1 MADRMVELTGSVALI
16 EALKAE
22 DVKHIFG
29 IPGGAAIPIYD
40 ALYDEHEIHHILT
53 RHEQGAAHAAD
64 GYARALG
71 KPGVCMT
78 TSGPGATNL
87 TTGILNAYMDSSPI
101 VAISGQVPTTTLGS
115 DAFQEADMLSVMLP
129 ITKHNFIVHRVQE
142 LPAVV
147 RLAFKTAITGRPGPV
162 HIDLPKNVQINKA
175 DLKIPSDIRYK
186 KNVKL
191 EPGSEDIRK
200 AVELLVDAEQPVI
213 YAGGGVV
220 WSEASAELVELA
232 ELLGAPVTTSLLG
245 KGTIPEDHP
254 LALGMLGMHGRM
266 TANLAVTE
274 CDVLLGVG
282 VRFSD
287 RATGDVRHFAPKAV
301 IIHIDIDPV
310 EIGKSVRA
318 DLPIVGDAKRS
329 MRAII
334 KGLQVQV
341 KRGRT
346 SRWLQRIKK
355 LQRELAP
362 RMDHDEIPVKPQRA
376 IKEIMGVLGGD
387 AILVTEVGQCQ
398 MWAAHFYQAK
408 KPRHFISSGGL
419 GTMGFGFPAAMG
431 AKVARPDCDVVNI
444 AGDGSFLMNSQ
455 ELATVVENK
464 INIVSCIFNNSY
476 LGMVKQWQ
484 DLFFQKRRSATYLGK
499 SPDFVKLAEAYGA
512 WGDRVVRPTEIALK
526 LKEALRCGKPAVL
539 DIIIDPD
546 EHVLPMVPA
555 GGRLDEP
562 ILT

>member
-1 MADRMVELTGSVALI
+1 MVEMTGSKALF

-22 DVKHIFG
+22 GVKHIFG
-29 IPGGAAIPIYD
+29 IPGGAIIPVYD
-40 ALYDEHEIHHILT
+40 ALYDEHEIQHILT

-87 TTGILNAYMDSSPI
+87 TTGILNAYMDSSPVI
-101 VAISGQVPTTTLGS
+101 AVSGQMPNAMLGS
-115 DAFQEADMLSVMLP
+115 DAFQEADMLSIMLP
-129 ITKHNFIVHRVQE
+129 ITKHNFIIRKVEE
-142 LPAVV
+142 LPGVV
-147 RLAFKTAITGRPGPV
+147 RLAFKTATTGRPGPV
-162 HIDLPKNVQINKA
+162 HIDLPKDVQVSKA
-175 DLKIPSDIRYK
+175 DLKIPATIKYEK
-186 KNVKL
+186 VLKL
-191 EPGSEDIRK
+191 DPSSEDVGK
-200 AVELLVDAEQPVI
+200 AVDMLANAEQPVI

-220 WSEASAELVELA
+220 WSEASAELFELA

-254 LALGMLGMHGRM
+254 LSLGMLGMHGRM

-287 RATGDVRHFAPKAV
+287 RATGDIRHFASRAK

-310 EIGKSVRA
+310 EIGKIVRV

-329 MRAII
+329 LAAIV
-334 KGLQVQV
+334 KGLRARV

-346 SRWLQRIKK
+346 GEWLRKIEK
-355 LQRELAP
+355 LREELTP
-362 RMDHDEIPVKPQRA
+362 RMDYDEVPIKPQRVM
-376 IKEIMGVLGGD
+376 KEIMGVLSGD
-387 AILVTEVGQCQ
+387 AIVVTEVGQCQ

-431 AKVARPDCDVVNI
+431 AKVARPNCDVVNI

-464 INIVSCIFNNSY
+464 INVVSCIFNNGY

-484 DLFFQKRRSATYLGK
+484 DLFYQKRRSAVKLGK

-512 WGDRVVRPTEIALK
+512 WGDRATKSVQNCVRPCA
-526 LKEALRCGKPAVL
+526 AASLRCSTYLSTRTSMCCRWCQQVGSWTS
-539 DIIIDPD
+539 
-546 EHVLPMVPA
+546 
-555 GGRLDEP
+555 RY
-562 ILT
+562 

>member
-1 MADRMVELTGSVALI
+1 MVELTGSKALI

-40 ALYDEHEIHHILT
+40 ALYDEKEIHHILT

-64 GYARALG
+64 GYARVLG

-87 TTGILNAYMDSSPI
+87 TTGILNAYMDSSPV
-101 VAISGQVPTTTLGS
+101 VAISGQVPTATLGT

-129 ITKHNFIVHRVQE
+129 ITKHNFIIHKIEE
-142 LPAVV
+142 LPSVV

-162 HIDLPKNVQINKA
+162 HIDLPKNVQVNKA
-175 DLKIPSDIRYK
+175 DLKIPAVIKYE
-186 KNVKL
+186 KNLKL
-191 EPGSEDIRK
+191 DPSAEEVRK
-200 AVELLVDAEQPVI
+200 AVHMLANAEQPVI
-213 YAGGGVV
+213 YAGGGIM
-220 WSEASAELVELA
+220 WSGASAELVELA

-245 KGTIPEDHP
+245 KGTIPENHP

-287 RATGDVRHFAPKAV
+287 RATGDLRHFASRAKV
-301 IIHIDIDPV
+301 IHIDIDQV
-310 EIGKSVRA
+310 EIGKSVRV
-318 DLPIVGDAKRS
+318 DLPIIGDAKRS
-329 MRAII
+329 LAAIV
-334 KGLQVQV
+334 KGLRTQV

-355 LQRELAP
+355 LHEQLTP
-362 RMDHDEIPVKPQRA
+362 RMDYDEVPIKPQRA
-376 IKEIMGVLGGD
+376 IKEIMGVLDDD
-387 AILVTEVGQCQ
+387 AIIVTEVGQCQ
-398 MWAAHFYQAK
+398 MWAGHFCQIK

-431 AKVARPDCDVVNI
+431 VKVACPKSDVVNI
-444 AGDGSFLMNSQ
+444 AGDGSFQMNSQ

-464 INIVSCIFNNSY
+464 INVVSCIFHNGY
-476 LGMVKQWQ
+476 LGLVKQWQ
-484 DLFFQKRRSATYLGK
+484 DLFFQKRRSAVKLGK

-512 WGDRVVRPTEIALK
+512 WGDRATRPSEIAPK
-526 LKEALRCGKPAVL
+526 LKEALRSGKPAVL
-539 DIIIDPD
+539 DIVIDPD

-555 GGRLDEP
+555 GGRLDAP

>member
-1 MADRMVELTGSVALI
+1 MVELTGSKALF

-22 DVKHIFG
+22 GVKHIFG
-29 IPGGAAIPIYD
+29 IPGGAIIPVYD
-40 ALYDEHEIHHILT
+40 ALYDEHEIRHILT

-87 TTGILNAYMDSSPI
+87 TTGILNAYMDSSPV
-101 VAISGQVPTTTLGS
+101 VAISGQVPSATLGT

-129 ITKHNFIVHRVQE
+129 VTKHNFIVHRIEE
-142 LPAVV
+142 LPAIV
-147 RLAFKTAITGRPGPV
+147 RLAFKVATTGRQGPV
-162 HIDLPKNVQINKA
+162 HIDLPKNVQVSKA
-175 DLKIPSDIRYK
+175 DLKIPAAVKYEK
-186 KNVKL
+186 VVKL
-191 EPGSEDIRK
+191 DPGAEEVKK
-200 AVELLVDAEQPVI
+200 AVDMLTNAEQPVI
-213 YAGGGVV
+213 YAGGGVI
-220 WSEASAELVELA
+220 WSGASAELIALA

-245 KGTIPEDHP
+245 KGAIPEDHP

-266 TANLAVTE
+266 VANLAVTE

-287 RATGDVRHFAPKAV
+287 RATGDVRHFAPKAK

-310 EIGKSVRA
+310 EIGKSVRV
-318 DLPIVGDAKRS
+318 DLPIVGDAKNS
-329 MRAII
+329 LVAII
-334 KGLQVQV
+334 KGLRAQV

-346 SRWLQRIKK
+346 SEWIKRIKK
-355 LQRELAP
+355 LREELAP
-362 RMDHDEIPVKPQRA
+362 RMDYDEVPIKPQRA
-376 IKEIMGVLGGD
+376 IKEIMGVLGDD
-387 AILVTEVGQCQ
+387 AIVVTEVGQCQ
-398 MWAAHFYQAK
+398 MWAAHFCQVK

-431 AKVARPDCDVVNI
+431 VKVARPECDVVNI

-464 INIVSCIFNNSY
+464 INVVSCIFNNRY

-484 DLFFQKRRSATYLGK
+484 DMFFQKRRSAVDLGK
-499 SPDFVKLAEAYGA
+499 VPDFAKLAEAYGA
-512 WGDRVVRPTEIALK
+512 WGGRATRPSEIAPK
-526 LKEALRCGKPAVL
+526 LREALRCGKPAVL
-539 DIIIDPD
+539 DIPIDPD
-546 EHVLPMVPA
+546 EHALPMVPA

>member
-1 MADRMVELTGSVALI
+1 MVELTGSQALL
-16 EALKAE
+16 ESLKAE
-22 DVKHIFG
+22 HVKHIFG
-29 IPGGAAIPIYD
+29 IPGGAIIPTYD
-40 ALYDEHEIHHILT
+40 AFYDEHEIQHILT

-87 TTGILNAYMDSSPI
+87 TTGILNAYMDSSPVI
-101 VAISGQVPTTTLGS
+101 AISGQMPTSMLGS
-115 DAFQEADMLSVMLP
+115 DAFQEADMLSIMLP
-129 ITKHNFIVHRVQE
+129 VTKHNFIVHRIDE

-147 RLAFKTAITGRPGPV
+147 RLAFRIATTGRPGPV
-162 HIDLPKNVQINKA
+162 HIDLPKNVQVDKA
-175 DLKIPSDIRYK
+175 DLKIPADIRYDK
-186 KNVKL
+186 KVKL
-191 EPGSEDIRK
+191 EPDAEDVRK
-200 AVELLVDAEQPVI
+200 AVDILVNAEQPVI
-213 YAGGGVV
+213 YAGGGVI
-220 WSEASAELVELA
+220 WSGASAELVELA
-232 ELLGAPVTTSLLG
+232 ELLGAPVVTSLLG

-266 TANLAVTE
+266 AANLAVTE
-274 CDVLLGVG
+274 SDVLLGVG

-287 RATGDVRHFAPKAV
+287 RATGDVRHFAPRAK

-310 EIGKSVRA
+310 EIGKNVRV
-318 DLPIVGDAKRS
+318 DLPIVGDAKQS
-329 MRAII
+329 LVAII
-334 KGLQVQV
+334 RWLRSQVR
-341 KRGRT
+341 RGRT
-346 SRWLQRIKK
+346 SEWLRRIKK
-355 LQRELAP
+355 LREELAP
-362 RMDHDEIPVKPQRA
+362 RMDYDEIPIKPQRA
-376 IKEIMGVLGGD
+376 IKEIMSVLDDD
-387 AILVTEVGQCQ
+387 AIIVTEVGQCQ
-398 MWAAHFYQAK
+398 MWAAHFCQIK

-431 AKVARPDCDVVNI
+431 AKVACPRCDVVNI

-464 INIVSCIFNNSY
+464 INVVSCIFNNGY

-484 DLFFQKRRSATYLGK
+484 DLFFQKRRSAVKLGK

-512 WGDRVVRPTEIALK
+512 WGDRAVRPSEIAPK
-526 LKEALRCGKPAVL
+526 LREALRCGKPAVL
-539 DIIIDPD
+539 DIPIDPD
-546 EHVLPMVPA
+546 EHALPMVPT